1 MWLFIVKKMYK
12 RNVFMEGASVVT
24 FSHYKV
30 QRIVLLYEIEDLT
43 VLLSDLL
50 LFIEKFSG

>member
-12 RNVFMEGASVVT
+12 RNVFMEGASVT

-30 QRIVLLYEIEDLT
+30 QRIVLLYEIEDVM